1 MLESVASTELTDTLV
16 QTNSTRISDLE
27 LHIQRRVAAELER
40 LSNETSQQLSNLSDS
55 ISAENSS
62 ESSPDSGLFAP
73 LSSSKDEPDKKDD
86 LGRQSVQKEIDEL
99 KRKLRQRRIKEDVVG
114 DKGVEGAKESVVK
127 CLRENDRRPL
137 DCWREVEAFKKEV
150 GRLEKGFLGRV
161 WD

>member
-1 MLESVASTELTDTLV
+1 M

-40 LSNETSQQLSNLSDS
+40 LSNETSQQLSILSDS

-62 ESSPDSGLFAP
+62 ESSPGSE
-73 LSSSKDEPDKKDD
+73 SSTALPTSKDGTDKKQD

-99 KRKLRQRRIKEDVVG
+99 KRKLRQRRIKEEVVG
-114 DKGVEGAKESVVK
+114 DKGVESAKDSVVK

-137 DCWREVEAFKKEV
+137 DCWKEVEAFKREV